1 MITQKNPCL
10 QPEVSMDE
18 SENLIEIANNI
29 YTASLRMEETALA
42 IMETLET
49 LSKLEIFKEETNV

>member
-1 MITQKNPCL
+1 
-10 QPEVSMDE
+10 MDE
-18 SENLIEIANNI
+18 RENLIEIANNI
-29 YTASLRMEETALA
+29 YIASLRMEETALA